1 MPMAHGEIFKH
12 NTFQPGSL
20 SLKPHH
26 ILLVKPLCN
35 PHIFAVYINSPFCW
49 VCRWHPLA
57 SVQLLGGFN
66 ALFFFS
72 LKPARSSLRIKT
84 RYTVIHQLYPPYWM
98 VKSTWSW
105 LDQWLSQWL
114 NPIGFA
120 DDMLPELLCQASSKT
135 FTGASSASAA
145 SAGIAGTGAEV
156 AMGVAG
162 NENGSFNLFVNKY
175 VEGYH
180 LMMVKSEWFLEISWS
195 EDIWCWCILN
205 VRLRFAESWV
215 DECRRGNCG
224 W

>member
-1 MPMAHGEIFKH
+1 
-12 NTFQPGSL
+12 
-20 SLKPHH
+20 
-26 ILLVKPLCN
+26 
-35 PHIFAVYINSPFCW
+35 
-49 VCRWHPLA
+49 
-57 SVQLLGGFN
+57 
-66 ALFFFS
+66 
-72 LKPARSSLRIKT
+72 
-84 RYTVIHQLYPPYWM
+84 M

-105 LDQWLSQWL
+105 LDQWLGQWL

-180 LMMVKSEWFLEISWS
+180 LMMVKSE
-195 EDIWCWCILN
+195 
-205 VRLRFAESWV
+205 
-215 DECRRGNCG
+215 
-224 W
+224 